1 MIISKTPMR
10 FSFVGGGS
18 DLASYYRRYG
28 GSVLSTSINKFVYIT
43 VNKRFGSGFR
53 ISYSKTEETNCVADI
68 EHKIVRNTLLKLG
81 IDGAGH
87 DGGVEI
93 TSVADIPSRGSGLGS
108 SSAFTVGLLHALYA
122 YLGLYRS
129 KADLAREACEIEID
143 RCGEPIGKQDQYAC
157 ATGGMNVITF
167 NPDDTVT
174 IEPVVAK
181 PEVIRKIESEL
192 LMFHTGT
199 ARAAS
204 DILRLQIDAVSTNR
218 EKQRSVAKMVEMV
231 FALRD
236 SIASGDTSMVG
247 PILHEGWLLKK
258 SLSGGI
264 SNSAIDDAYYAARN
278 AGARGGKL
286 LGAGGGGFLV
296 FSAPEDRHRSIIETL
311 APLVHV
317 VFQFERNGAAI
328 VFYQP

>member
-1 MIISKTPMR
+1 DMIISKTPMR

-28 GSVLSTSINKFVYIT
+28 GSVLSTSVNKFVYIT

-129 KADLAREACEIEID
+129 
-143 RCGEPIGKQDQYAC
+143 
-157 ATGGMNVITF
+157 
-167 NPDDTVT
+167 
-174 IEPVVAK
+174 
-181 PEVIRKIESEL
+181 
-192 LMFHTGT
+192 
-199 ARAAS
+199 
-204 DILRLQIDAVSTNR
+204 
-218 EKQRSVAKMVEMV
+218 
-231 FALRD
+231 
-236 SIASGDTSMVG
+236 
-247 PILHEGWLLKK
+247 
-258 SLSGGI
+258 
-264 SNSAIDDAYYAARN
+264 
-278 AGARGGKL
+278 
-286 LGAGGGGFLV
+286 
-296 FSAPEDRHRSIIETL
+296 
-311 APLVHV
+311 
-317 VFQFERNGAAI
+317 
-328 VFYQP
+328 